1 MLLDPLFMSSSYFYY
16 FYLGANPSG
25 ITSRASYALLIILPH
40 HTFPGTHHGLLA
52 ILRQHVSRDA
62 KNMDRLVF
70 ANPYLDDLSTGKK
83 DFAEHPVESADSSC
97 LQRKHG

>member
-1 MLLDPLFMSSSYFYY
+1 MLLDPFFISSPIFIIS
-16 FYLGANPSG
+16 YLGGDPSG
-25 ITSRASYALLIILPH
+25 IMSRASYALLIILPH
-40 HTFPGTHHGLLA
+40 HAFPGTHHGLLA
-52 ILRQHVSRDA
+52 ILHQHVSRDA

-83 DFAEHPVESADSSC
+83 DFAEHPVESADSSW

>member
-1 MLLDPLFMSSSYFYY
+1 MLLDPYRFSSHIFII
-16 FYLGANPSG
+16 FYLGGDPSG
-25 ITSRASYALLIILPH
+25 ITSRTSYALLIILPNH
-40 HTFPGTHHGLLA
+40 AFPGTHHGHLA

-70 ANPYLDDLSTGKK
+70 ANPYLDDLSAGKK
-83 DFAEHPVESADSSC
+83 DFAEHPVESADSSW